1 MIRGNLIED
10 ERHRCSSP
18 ICLPSFG
25 KEENDPKPQLK
36 DTRQMFQGQERFNY
50 MNPTTL
56 MKNTAEF
63 LASDFLSQL
72 YKMLR

>member
-1 MIRGNLIED
+1 
-10 ERHRCSSP
+10 
-18 ICLPSFG
+18 
-25 KEENDPKPQLK
+25 
-36 DTRQMFQGQERFNY
+36 MFQGQVCFNY

-56 MKNTAEF
+56 ITNTAEF